1 MRAFGS
7 ERGFACPRSPFGDC
21 IVPHKLGTEDSFCM
35 EYSEHGNVADKWN
48 WRTTAL
54 WIGPPTEIS
63 IMLILLVAGYVIYRG
78 LS

>member
-1 MRAFGS
+1 
-7 ERGFACPRSPFGDC
+7 
-21 IVPHKLGTEDSFCM
+21 M

>member
-1 MRAFGS
+1 
-7 ERGFACPRSPFGDC
+7 
-21 IVPHKLGTEDSFCM
+21 M

-48 WRTTAL
+48 WRTIAL